1 MNSINIIVAASDQY
15 LLQKSFLIVSPMFFF
30 KLEAARKYV
39 LNIFDREMDVTS
51 DETSGN
57 YDCRKR
63 LEGGMNSQR
72 VAFSSTRE
80 ILVRLEFIMKSLM
93 RVAWWPVE
101 NFENIPFNQF
111 LENSLLTGVPPS
123 SRARKLLRMVI
134 EVMLKFG
141 ISSIT
146 KWRDC
151 FSRWLKIF

>member
-15 LLQKSFLIVSPMFFF
+15 LLQKSFLIISPMFFF

-39 LNIFDREMDVTS
+39 LTYSIGSRNVDVTS

-123 SRARKLLRMVI
+123 SRTRKLLRMVI

-151 FSRWLKIF
+151 FSR

>member
-15 LLQKSFLIVSPMFFF
+15 LLQKSFLIISLMFFF

-39 LNIFDREMDVTS
+39 LTYSIGSRNVDVTS

-151 FSRWLKIF
+151 FSR